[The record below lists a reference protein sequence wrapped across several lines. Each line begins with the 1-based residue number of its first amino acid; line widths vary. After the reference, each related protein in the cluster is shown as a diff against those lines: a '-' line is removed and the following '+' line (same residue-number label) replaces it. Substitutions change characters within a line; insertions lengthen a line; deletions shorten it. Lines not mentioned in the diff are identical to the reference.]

1 MTNAMPSLQMRIKLS
16 YGWRS
21 LRPPVSPLQKK
32 REDHM
37 KNRKFRLKRKVI
49 PFPALF
55 LLLPAYIE
63 FLYGD
68 DGAFFG
74 MLFMF
79 SLFLVL
85 WFFLGSDLDA
95 PSSPGVRHG
104 RLVDPAFLPP
114 LDAGAAMQDVQ
125 LRLWSKRLYE
135 ERAFRGRLFA
145 FALAGLLGA
154 TVLFALF
161 SGRVLLRRA
170 NILIALCALGLLALA
185 ISALIRRLRRREER
199 DRAAYP
205 SPPPTAAFVPCSS
218 AWSAWRTGK
227 RAA

>member
-1 MTNAMPSLQMRIKLS
+1 
-16 YGWRS
+16 
-21 LRPPVSPLQKK
+21 
-32 REDHM
+32 M
-37 KNRKFRLKRKVI
+37 KNRKLRLKRKVI

-85 WFFLGSDLDA
+85 WYFLGSDLDA

-135 ERAFRGRLFA
+135 DRSFRGRLFA

-185 ISALIRRLRRREER
+185 VSALIRRLRRREER

-205 SPPPTAAFVPCSS
+205 SPQVNMTYDYDAAADGRVRALQQRLERLEDWKKSGLIGEEEYEQL
-218 AWSAWRTGK
+218 RKKYLK
-227 RAA
+227 R